1 MITIEGGG
9 MVGMPGIASR
19 IFASVARTGANII
32 MITQAS
38 SEHSVCLVCRR
49 EEAAIAAAGLE
60 KDLSDTLHSGIIR
73 SIRLNDGLEIIA
85 VIGENMQGQPGLSG
99 KLFSALGD
107 IGVNILAIAQ
117 GSTELNISFV
127 IKGDDKK
134 TAITAIHRAFL
145 SQRPRG

>member
-1 MITIEGGG
+1 

-19 IFASVARTGANII
+19 IFASVARTKTNII

-49 EEAAIAAAGLE
+49 EEAAIAAASLK
-60 KDLSDTLHSGIIR
+60 KDLSDTLYSGIIR

-107 IGVNILAIAQ
+107 TGVNILAIAQ

-127 IKGDDKK
+127 IKGDDKN
-134 TAITAIHRAFL
+134 TAITAIHQAFL
-145 SQRPRG
+145 SQRPRDKRLKP